1 LNITP
6 FDIPKILFSMQ
17 SREDQEITYEVDQ
30 ECFVLRILHIP
41 SGGQTLDLSREM
53 LEETQRI
60 EKNMIQKLNC
70 MYFVARRISM
80 PTVEHMLKKEV
91 KEDFV
96 ALYKGFSKQLNELI
110 NLYFSV
116 ADESKYF
123 LFSKCLGKIEE

>member
-1 LNITP
+1 
-6 FDIPKILFSMQ
+6 
-17 SREDQEITYEVDQ
+17 
-30 ECFVLRILHIP
+30 LRILHIP

-96 ALYKGFSKQLNELI
+96 ALYKGFSKQLNDLI

-116 ADESKYF
+116 ADESNYF
-123 LFSKCLGKIEE
+123 LFFKSLGKIEE